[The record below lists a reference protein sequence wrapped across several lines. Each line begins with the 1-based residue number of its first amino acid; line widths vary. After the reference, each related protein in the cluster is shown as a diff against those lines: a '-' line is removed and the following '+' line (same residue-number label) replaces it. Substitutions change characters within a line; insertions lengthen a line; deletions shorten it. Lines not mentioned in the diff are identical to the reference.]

1 MSNYND
7 DSFKVFDKEH
17 PEVYEGFKKFALIA
31 MGVRKHYSSDAV
43 LHALRWETMIESGE
57 EFKINNNWSSFYAR
71 KFMEES
77 PSHTGFFRLR
87 TQTSLGDES

>member
-17 PEVYEGFKKFALIA
+17 PE
-31 MGVRKHYSSDAV
+31 
-43 LHALRWETMIESGE
+43 

-71 KFMEES
+71 KFMKES
-77 PSHTGFFRLR
+77 PAYEGFFRLR